1 MTARFCKGRIVCT
14 VLIVIPAYAEMACLK
29 HWIPAFAGMTAEVDS
44 SLCWNDGKG
53 EFRFFPKPARLPLSS
68 FPVPS
73 QYTLQD

>member
-1 MTARFCKGRIVCT
+1 MATRFLQTPNCMAC
-14 VLIVIPAYAEMACLK
+14 LMVIPAYAEMACLN

-44 SLCWNDGKG
+44 SLCWNDGKS
-53 EFRFFPKPARLPLSS
+53 EFRLSPKPARLPLSS